1 MEETKKNQVPISK
14 VDCSLLVKFIAEDD
28 HLYNFDDTW
37 NVTIGEFQLL
47 NRGSTRLQI
56 RFSFRAQLKTV
67 DNDGHSIITL
77 MDQDSDVFSPYL
89 EKIEVL
95 LDLLSL
101 QVGTPL
107 AIEDGSFEFSGGGY
121 ITKSNPVTNTNKLY
135 DLPGLE
141 QRYRSLLKSKNLI
154 NATRFFRLSQTN
166 KEYNGKATMLWAS
179 LEALYKGYEK
189 GLKPIWNN
197 LSKADQGK
205 LESVINSLPI
215 KSSEK
220 KRLLNVVMYQTP
232 LSKQELLS
240 QKIKLMSNSGEY
252 TEGYMTQLIKW
263 WSGSRN
269 YPAHGERI
277 KRNDEDKQEA
287 IDDLE
292 DTLETLLESSLE
304 PSLYGYFIGHPQ
316 DVENNFWD
324 KDDYM
329 IRKLSKRCWIKPSH
343 FILGATDQL
352 LRDIGHHK
360 VRDNAPF
367 LFVSHN
373 KVMSLSKEGVN
384 KITDISVLPK
394 VFINAVNRVQ
404 KKLNNKSSQN

>member
-1 MEETKKNQVPISK
+1 MEKTKNNQAPISN
-14 VDCSLLVKFIAEDD
+14 VGCSLLVKFIAEDD
-28 HLYNFDDTW
+28 HIYLFDDSW

-47 NRGSTRLQI
+47 NQSGTRLQI
-56 RFSFRAQLKTV
+56 RFSFQAQLKTTG
-67 DNDGHSIITL
+67 DDGRSVTTIPHEDLDEI
-77 MDQDSDVFSPYL
+77 QPYL
-89 EKIEVL
+89 EKIEIL

-101 QVGTPL
+101 QMGTPL
-107 AIEDGSFEFSGGGY
+107 AIEDGSFKFNGAGFISS
-121 ITKSNPVTNTNKLY
+121 SNPVTNTNKLY
-135 DLPGLE
+135 DQPGLE
-141 QRYRSLLKSKNLI
+141 QRYQSLLKSKNLI

-189 GLKPIWNN
+189 GLKPIWNS
-197 LSKADQGK
+197 LGKADQGK
-205 LESVINSLPI
+205 LESAIKSLPI

-220 KRLLNVVMYQTP
+220 KRLLNAAIYQTP

-240 QKIKLMSNSGEY
+240 QKIKLMNNSGEY
-252 TEGYMTQLIKW
+252 TESYVTQLIKW

-277 KRNDEDKQEA
+277 KRNDEGKHEA

-292 DTLETLLESSLE
+292 NTLETLLESSLE
-304 PSLYGYFIGHPQ
+304 PSLYGYFIGHPD

-329 IRKLSKRCWIKPSH
+329 TRKLSKRCWIKPSH

-360 VRDNAPF
+360 VQDNAPF

-384 KITDISVLPK
+384 EITDISVLPK
-394 VFINAVNRVQ
+394 VFINAVNRIQ
-404 KKLNNKSSQN
+404 KKLNKTSGTN